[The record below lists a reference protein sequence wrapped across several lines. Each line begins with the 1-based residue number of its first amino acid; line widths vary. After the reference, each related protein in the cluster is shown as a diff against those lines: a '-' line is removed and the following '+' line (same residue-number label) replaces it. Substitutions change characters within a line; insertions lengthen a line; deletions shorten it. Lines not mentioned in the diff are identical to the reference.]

1 MLIPAPPPTYTLS
14 PHLTTL
20 TPAQQAVLDACLEA
34 LTGRLCGVVVT
45 AAGTT
50 ATHHVIQLATHAGAI
65 LVTERVESER
75 AADA

>member
-20 TPAQQAVLDACLEA
+20 TPGQQAVLDACLEA
-34 LTGRLCGVVVT
+34 LTGRLSGVVVT

-50 ATHHVIQLATHAGAI
+50 VTHHVIQLATHAGPM
-65 LVTERVESER
+65 LVTERVDSER
-75 AADA
+75 AAHD